1 MNNALALPFFVH
13 DSPFENRRQLM
24 ATRQIVVL
32 GGGVGGT
39 LVANLLARKLTRKQA
54 NITVID
60 RTGRHIYQPGWL
72 YIPFGGTPP
81 ERLERAERSL
91 LARMVRLVV
100 GDVRR
105 IDRDA
110 RQIELAD

>member
-1 MNNALALPFFVH
+1 
-13 DSPFENRRQLM
+13 M
-24 ATRQIVVL
+24 APSEIVIL

-60 RTGRHIYQPGWL
+60 RTGRHTYQPGWL
-72 YIPFGGTPP
+72 YVPFGGAPP

-110 RQIELAD
+110 RQIEMVDGMRFSYDTLVIAT

>member
-1 MNNALALPFFVH
+1 
-13 DSPFENRRQLM
+13 M
-24 ATRQIVVL
+24 AASEIVIL

-54 NITVID
+54 TITVID
-60 RTGRHIYQPGWL
+60 RTGRHVYQPGWL
-72 YIPFGGTPP
+72 YIPFGGAPP

-91 LARMVRLVV
+91 LARSVRLLV

-105 IDRDA
+105 IDRTNQ
-110 RQIELAD
+110 RIEMDDGMPIPYD

>member
-1 MNNALALPFFVH
+1 
-13 DSPFENRRQLM
+13 M
-24 ATRQIVVL
+24 APSQIVIL

-60 RTGRHIYQPGWL
+60 RTGRHMYQPGWL
-72 YIPFGGTPP
+72 YIPFGGVPP

-91 LARMVRLVV
+91 LARKVRLVI

-110 RQIELAD
+110 RQI